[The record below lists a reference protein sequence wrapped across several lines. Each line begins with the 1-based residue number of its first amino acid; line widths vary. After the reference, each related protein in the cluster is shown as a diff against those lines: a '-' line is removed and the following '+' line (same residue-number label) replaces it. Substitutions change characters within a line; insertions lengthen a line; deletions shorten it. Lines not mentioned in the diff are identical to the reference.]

1 LPSGS
6 SEIVREKQVQ
16 IFEGAL
22 GESCIRAHRVNE
34 VDGDVC
40 TLECRFGFLNR
51 KEVTAP
57 PLDASFAVFA

>member
-1 LPSGS
+1 
-6 SEIVREKQVQ
+6 
-16 IFEGAL
+16 
-22 GESCIRAHRVNE
+22 VNE